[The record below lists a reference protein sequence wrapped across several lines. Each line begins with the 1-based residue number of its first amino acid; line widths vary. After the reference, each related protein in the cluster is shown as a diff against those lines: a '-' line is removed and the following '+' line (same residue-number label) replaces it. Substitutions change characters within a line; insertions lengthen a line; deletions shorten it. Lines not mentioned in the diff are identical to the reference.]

1 MDEFTDL
8 FSSYQPGNRE
18 AFDRIVAALYPDLMR
33 LARARLRGGRRLT
46 LLDTSAVVHEFYL
59 RAQRSGQIEVENR
72 AHFMAYTARVMRS
85 IIVDFARQRQ
95 AARSGGE
102 LVKVAFTTDLEDG
115 DGYPEDRVM
124 EIADALDALSRV
136 NERLASVVEMQYF
149 AGFTSAEIARLLGV
163 NERTVRRDFEKARL
177 LLSVELR

>member
-1 MDEFTDL
+1 MGQLTDL

-18 AFDRIVAALYPDLMR
+18 AFDRIVSAVYPDLVRM
-33 LARARLRGGRRLT
+33 ARSRLRGGRRLT

-59 RAQRSGQIEVENR
+59 RALQNGQIEVSNR

-95 AARSGGE
+95 AARHGGD
-102 LVKVAFTTDLEDG
+102 LIKVEFMTDFEDG
-115 DGYPEDRVM
+115 DGYPEERVM
-124 EIADALDALSRV
+124 EIADAVDALSKID
-136 NERLASVVEMQYF
+136 ERLASVVEMQFF
-149 AGFTSAEIARLLGV
+149 AGFTPAEIGKLLGV

>member
-1 MDEFTDL
+1 MDQFTDL
-8 FSSYQPGNRE
+8 FSSYQPGNRD

-59 RAQRSGQIEVENR
+59 RALRSGQIDVANR

-95 AARSGGE
+95 AARHGGE
-102 LVKVAFTTDLEDG
+102 RSHV
-115 DGYPEDRVM
+115 
-124 EIADALDALSRV
+124 
-136 NERLASVVEMQYF
+136 
-149 AGFTSAEIARLLGV
+149 
-163 NERTVRRDFEKARL
+163 
-177 LLSVELR
+177 

>member
-1 MDEFTDL
+1 MDEFTNL

-33 LARARLRGGRRLT
+33 LARSRLRGGRRLT

-59 RAQRSGQIEVENR
+59 RAQRSGQIDVANR

-85 IIVDFARQRQ
+85 IIIDFARQRQ
-95 AARSGGE
+95 AARHGGE
-102 LVKVAFTTDLEDG
+102 LIKVAFTTDLEDG